1 MRIFM
6 VKGRVTKKKK
16 SPPLHGGAVKANQM
30 FAERGKAALHSM
42 LKPKNRN
49 NAIFHLIKKIYY

>member
-6 VKGRVTKKKK
+6 LTKGRITKKKK

-42 LKPKNRN
+42 LKPKPQQKYISFN
-49 NAIFHLIKKIYY
+49 